1 MPILMLLQKQIYTFV
16 KPDGP
21 NVHID
26 SEGLRQW
33 TLQAK
38 PEVVEV
44 PIDREIALGFL
55 RDNVISSRR
64 VMELMQGYTTLTP
77 MIFAKDGTISV
88 ANGGPNVMLVDGHHR
103 YACYAAVGLKFAP
116 AHVLERAEWE
126 PFRIEDEWLN
136 TTEAGLKALPVTVR
150 NY

>member
-16 KPDGP
+16 KPDGT

-77 MIFAKDGTISV
+77 MIFASESGVTS
-88 ANGGPNVMLVDGHHR
+88 NVMLVDGHHR
-103 YACYAAVGLKFAP
+103 YACYAALGLEFAP
-116 AHVLERAEWE
+116 AHLLARAEWE
-126 PFRIEDEWLN
+126 PFRIEHEGLN
-136 TTEAGLKALPVTVR
+136 VTQAELKALPVTTR

>member
-16 KPDGP
+16 KPDGT

-77 MIFAKDGTISV
+77 MIFASEFTATSRWSSRAEDVS
-88 ANGGPNVMLVDGHHR
+88 P
-103 YACYAAVGLKFAP
+103 AAVAVF
-116 AHVLERAEWE
+116 
-126 PFRIEDEWLN
+126 IC
-136 TTEAGLKALPVTVR
+136 
-150 NY
+150 